1 LPGEDATAYRVFMSR
16 EERVLVVET
25 NGTIRTAI
33 ESGAGDVQIV
43 TDVASDGWDA
53 IEKLRTGR
61 YAAIVIDSNLPR
73 HSGFGVLTYLREENG
88 EEMDNVIMVA
98 DDSAA
103 VRRRVSDRLRV
114 VGKVDAVS
122 EIVKVIRARG

>member
-1 LPGEDATAYRVFMSR
+1 MSR